1 MVKLF
6 VDLNLDINN
15 HVCYIKV
22 NRFIHVYAIGALIY
36 RNAYFGQGSGPILF
50 SDVSCNGNVSS
61 LDQCGSSTP
70 YSSSHSTDV
79 GVKCLERGIIHVS
92 SICILIVIV

>member
-1 MVKLF
+1 MVKWF
-6 VDLNLDINN
+6 VENLDINN

-50 SDVSCNGNVSS
+50 SDVSCNGNESCLESCGFSS
-61 LDQCGSSTP
+61 NP

-79 GVKCLERGIIHVS
+79 GVKCLERGIIYVS
-92 SICILIVIV
+92 SICLCLIID